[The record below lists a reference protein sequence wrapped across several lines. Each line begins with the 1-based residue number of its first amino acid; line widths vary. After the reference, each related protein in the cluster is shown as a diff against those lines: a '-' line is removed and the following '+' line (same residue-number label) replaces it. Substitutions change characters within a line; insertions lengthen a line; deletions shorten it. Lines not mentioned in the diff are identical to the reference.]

1 MPLPGRLLKVIP
13 ASVCG
18 AAGSEVL
25 AALSV
30 SDIGAA
36 WVRPVQ
42 GGDKKSLDILGS
54 WGGRPPLRS
63 REGVRRLWGQRSRS
77 QSLTL
82 RCQAFSFQTL
92 DAARYS
98 LNSAPKAS

>member
-18 AAGSEVL
+18 AAGTEVL
-25 AALSV
+25 ATLSV

-54 WGGRPPLRS
+54 WGERPPLRNR
-63 REGVRRLWGQRSRS
+63 RESGGSGARSRS

-82 RCQAFSFQTL
+82 RCQAFSFQAL